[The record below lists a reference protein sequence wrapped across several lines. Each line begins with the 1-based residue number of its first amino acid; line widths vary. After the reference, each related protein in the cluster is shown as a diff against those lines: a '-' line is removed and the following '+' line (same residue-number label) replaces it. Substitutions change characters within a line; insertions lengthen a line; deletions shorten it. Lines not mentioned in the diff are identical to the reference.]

1 MASVVKNMPA
11 NARDAR
17 DIGSVPGSGRFPRKG
32 NGNPCHTPTLNA
44 RWPWSSIWRVVRLKV
59 SEHEFL
65 YPTKLLFCIIGITKE
80 SIRYVPGKYN
90 PYLPTRK
97 DKLQL
102 INWPR
107 EEPKLK
113 TWKVKTNDI
122 KISFLFSSYQGL
134 PHITLMKQYEGMQH
148 FQTGP
153 LSSGSHRLRDAEKV
167 VLKKILKDPPFP
179 FSHSS
184 TMFIFFVCYSP
195 AKLSLEKQERGT
207 KTH

>member
-1 MASVVKNMPA
+1 MPYT
-11 NARDAR
+11 NAQCKMTMEQHLESCEVESRWAW
-17 DIGSVPGSGRFPRKG
+17 IFVP
-32 NGNPCHTPTLNA
+32 NQ
-44 RWPWSSIWRVVRLKV
+44 IIV
-59 SEHEFL
+59 L
-65 YPTKLLFCIIGITKE
+65 YNRNYK

-97 DKLQL
+97 DNLQL

-113 TWKVKTNDI
+113 TQKVKTNDI

-153 LSSGSHRLRDAEKV
+153 LRSGSHRLRDAEKV
-167 VLKKILKDPPFP
+167 VLKKFWEIPHFLSASVAPCLSSLYVTVLQTSVWKSRKGGLKPI
-179 FSHSS
+179 SINRKN
-184 TMFIFFVCYSP
+184 TNR
-195 AKLSLEKQERGT
+195 KN
-207 KTH
+207 